1 MADYHFIGGD
11 GKSYGPYTAEQ
22 MREFMAQNRLAPTSQ
37 VRVDDGPLQPASSFP
52 EIASGHPVPG
62 PAVPNYLVHSILVT
76 LCCCMP
82 FGIVAIVF
90 CRQGGWSRPIGST
103 RRSGASLQKGQDV
116 VLDRFWRGHPSHDTC
131 RRLAS
136 GCGNDLIYVEW
147 NSAGQ
152 SCSLIMAEP

>member
-90 CRQGGWSRPIGST
+90 AAKVDGLVQSGQHAAAVQASKKAKMWCWIGFGVGIPAT
-103 RRSGASLQKGQDV
+103 ILVVALQV
-116 VLDRFWRGHPSHDTC
+116 
-131 RRLAS
+131 A
-136 GCGNDLIYVEW
+136 
-147 NSAGQ
+147 
-152 SCSLIMAEP
+152 AETI